1 MAADTKDPLEC
12 DGGIQLTAPEDTADQ
27 ITSKTCSFWTK
38 FPGFLPDPTAP
49 FLKEFK
55 RLANLERWSTKDKR
69 GYLVEALNSEID
81 FHGDKSMGL
90 VRWHRLCQE
99 VGTGSAPTSVKG
111 CKRVLYSRFVNLYSI
126 VYYRRNPSISVV
138 CFGSFRE
145 LARDI
150 VRTGAFPRQCAKRDG
165 CMRGLLKNRLV
176 NNQAEYKR
184 LIEA

>member
-99 VGTGSAPTSVKG
+99 VGTGSAPTSLKG
-111 CKRVLYSRFVNLYSI
+111 CKRVGPGTLPKHHVIADAVYDDAILLEALTNSRFSI
-126 VYYRRNPSISVV
+126 PAS
-138 CFGSFRE
+138 
-145 LARDI
+145 
-150 VRTGAFPRQCAKRDG
+150 
-165 CMRGLLKNRLV
+165 
-176 NNQAEYKR
+176 
-184 LIEA
+184 